1 MEYPKRSRPGR
12 KIQLPYVD
20 RKIFRNIYTMSIAL
34 FYILSWLAFIIG
46 SMSFWYTQLH
56 FTHTYVHHISY
67 MHTYTWT
74 VGHLNGK
81 NVMQMSRKAVLV
93 RGSRSFFRGW
103 MDRGMRQ
110 AASGN
115 RQPAAVGDPFP
126 MRGDPENRISVQ
138 PFRPVHLSVC
148 DFSLYVCI
156 RISQNLRIN

>member
-110 AASGN
+110 ASSGN
-115 RQPAAVGDPFP
+115 RQLSAILFRCEAIRRIESVSNPFALSICP
-126 MRGDPENRISVQ
+126 CVISV
-138 PFRPVHLSVC
+138 C
-148 DFSLYVCI
+148 MYVYVYH
-156 RISQNLRIN
+156 RIYA

>member
-93 RGSRSFFRGW
+93 RGPGHFSGDGW
-103 MDRGMRQ
+103 TGVCGKRQ
-110 AASGN
+110 AATGSCRRSFSDARRSGESN
-115 RQPAAVGDPFP
+115 QCPTLSPCP
-126 MRGDPENRISVQ
+126 SVH
-138 PFRPVHLSVC
+138 V
-148 DFSLYVCI
+148 
-156 RISQNLRIN
+156 